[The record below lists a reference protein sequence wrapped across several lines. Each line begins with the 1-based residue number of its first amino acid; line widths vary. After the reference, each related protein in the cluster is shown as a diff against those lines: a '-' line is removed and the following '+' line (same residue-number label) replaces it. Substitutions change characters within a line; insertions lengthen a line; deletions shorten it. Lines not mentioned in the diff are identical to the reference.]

1 MDSLKR
7 VWSDVTS
14 GLLSRR
20 EERSPERSDE
30 LLPSAESALR
40 LARTARGGS
49 GGAAGRGW
57 WFPGQRARRRRNL
70 ARAAERAAAKR
81 TEAGGG
87 GAAAAAASALPNG
100 LANQGNTCYLN
111 SLLQALYH
119 APGLREAVFEA
130 LTGGGDSETVLALGT
145 VFRQLEQGGRP
156 ASTLPVTRAMGVD
169 PTVQQDAQEFGR
181 FLFMALE
188 GESDIQGSSPD
199 TAAGEAGGDKEV
211 GGLSAA
217 IKDLFAGRL
226 MSYVEC
232 VDVAFTKE
240 KEEAFYDLPMDIKGS
255 GTLQKSLDRFIE
267 AELLSGDNRLRAGE
281 HGLQDARKGI
291 RFLQL
296 PPVLQFHL
304 KRFEYD
310 PYQGDLVKI
319 HDRFEF
325 PTELDM
331 SPWVTPPPLSPK
343 DGSNSHSDS
352 HTDAEDKADKYKLS
366 AVVMHVGGPAAGHY
380 YAYVRYREP
389 PSPHQPSED
398 NAGGSGSGVPEAAAT
413 AGVVADKRG
422 APPSTTWVKLDDHRV
437 TKVFEG
443 EVLRDALGGGGG
455 VYRGPGAEL
464 QGFFGQVAGS
474 GGGGTASAYMLQY
487 VREERVGREATE
499 MASALEGRIHEDQA
513 SECPE
518 P

>member
-1 MDSLKR
+1 
-7 VWSDVTS
+7 S
-14 GLLSRR
+14 G
-20 EERSPERSDE
+20 D
-30 LLPSAESALR
+30 
-40 LARTARGGS
+40 RG
-49 GGAAGRGW
+49 GRGW

-81 TEAGGG
+81 AEAGGG
-87 GAAAAAASALPNG
+87 GAAAAEASALPNG

-111 SLLQALYH
+111 SLLQTLYH

-130 LTGGGDSETVLALGT
+130 LSGGGDGETVSALGT
-145 VFRQLEQGGRP
+145 VFRQLEQGGSRP

-188 GESDIQGSSPD
+188 GESDSQGSSSD
-199 TAAGEAGGDKEV
+199 TATGGAGGDKEL

-331 SPWVTPPPLSPK
+331 SPWMTPPPPSPK
-343 DGSNSHSDS
+343 DGSDSDSDS
-352 HTDAEDKADKYKLS
+352 HTDAEDKADTYKLS

-380 YAYVRYREP
+380 YAYVRYRAP
-389 PSPHQPSED
+389 QSQHPPSED
-398 NAGGSGSGVPEAAAT
+398 DAGGSGSGVPGAAAT

-422 APPSTTWVKLDDHRV
+422 ASPSTTWVKLDDHRV
-437 TKVFEG
+437 TKVSEA
-443 EVLRDALGGGGG
+443 EVLRDAFGGGGG

-487 VREERVGREATE
+487 VREEGVGREATE
-499 MASALEGRIHEDQA
+499 MASVSEGRIHEDQA
-513 SECPE
+513 S
-518 P
+518 